1 MKEGFSWGLN
11 EMFDNSLNELVN
23 WLFLTFPILRHN
35 PTALS
40 TGKKQKTN
48 KKNHCQQESLAQV

>member
-1 MKEGFSWGLN
+1 
-11 EMFDNSLNELVN
+11 MFDNSLNELVN
-23 WLFLTFPILRHN
+23 WLFLIFPILRHN

-48 KKNHCQQESLAQV
+48 KKKTLSTRKPSSSIKHPKWMNSNG